1 MTFDPLTRARGPRR
15 RARELGIPF
24 GRFPTGPFNAITD
37 VSDVRVGH
45 ATVVRGEGAHARGV
59 GPVRT
64 GVTAILPMGGDVFHS
79 RCAAGG
85 FVLNGAGEVA
95 GMTQLL
101 EWGLLETPILLT
113 DTMNVGRVAGGTVR
127 YMLDRFPGI
136 GTEHDV
142 IIPVVGECDDSWL
155 SDVAGEHVTDAHVFE
170 ALDGARGGPVTEG
183 SVGAGTGMTTCDFA
197 GGIGTASRVLP
208 DGHVV
213 GVLVL
218 SNFGHMVDLRVDGVP
233 VGRSLAARYPDEV
246 KRRKAYGSII
256 SVVATSA
263 PLLPHQL
270 SRVAKR
276 SALGI
281 GRAGSYAAHGSGE
294 IVVAFSTGNVIPRE
308 DPRES
313 RSKLATV
320 TFLLDTALDGLYE
333 AACDATE
340 EAILNALCMS
350 PGQDG
355 IDGRF
360 SPPLPLDDL
369 QQSFGEARDWLRRR
383 TEFPPPPSGS
393 GA

>member
-1 MTFDPLTRARGPRR
+1 M
-15 RARELGIPF
+15 
-24 GRFPTGPFNAITD
+24 
-37 VSDVRVGH
+37 
-45 ATVVRGEGAHARGV
+45 
-59 GPVRT
+59 
-64 GVTAILPMGGDVFHS
+64 
-79 RCAAGG
+79 
-85 FVLNGAGEVA
+85 
-95 GMTQLL
+95 
-101 EWGLLETPILLT
+101 
-113 DTMNVGRVAGGTVR
+113 
-127 YMLDRFPGI
+127 
-136 GTEHDV
+136 
-142 IIPVVGECDDSWL
+142 
-155 SDVAGEHVTDAHVFE
+155 
-170 ALDGARGGPVTEG
+170 
-183 SVGAGTGMTTCDFA
+183 
-197 GGIGTASRVLP
+197 
-208 DGHVV
+208 
-213 GVLVL
+213 
-218 SNFGHMVDLRVDGVP
+218 
-233 VGRSLAARYPDEV
+233 

-320 TFLLDTALDGLYE
+320 TFLLDTALDGLYG

-360 SPPLPLDDL
+360 SPPALGD
-369 QQSFGEARDWLRRR
+369 SAVGEDRDWLRRR
-383 TEFPPPPSGS
+383 TGSPAAVGLGRLWPGILFTPTRGATGGPVCTPCASTGLPRWPGSSAFAFPAPKGPAHLLRSATNGCARWAPRR
-393 GA
+393 